1 MVRYLILP
9 LWMLCF
15 GLINYSAKRLVG
27 AMPPLSKG
35 AVELLSYFFG
45 SAWTY
50 ALGCCWGLS
59 ASLYLVALKIM
70 PVSIAAPVFLTLGIL
85 VATVLGWCVLREPIS
100 LRAGLGMALCLGGI
114 VLMMK

>member
-35 AVELLSYFFG
+35 AVELLSYFHNLFP
-45 SAWTY
+45 
-50 ALGCCWGLS
+50 C
-59 ASLYLVALKIM
+59 
-70 PVSIAAPVFLTLGIL
+70 
-85 VATVLGWCVLREPIS
+85 LRNFYS
-100 LRAGLGMALCLGGI
+100 LRFKEVFSI
-114 VLMMK
+114 NV